1 MFKFISDKQQILRER
16 RRNEALQARQRNT
29 ESVSFSAFVSL
40 AETGTID
47 GTTAAEHIDL
57 FSPWVEG
64 ISYDVGAIRQYEG
77 VLYRCVQAHTSQSDL
92 VPDKAPSL
100 WVKIGDPTVEYPQWS
115 QPIGAHDAY
124 NAGDKV
130 SDENKNWISVVDGN
144 VWKPGFYGW
153 EEEK

>member
-29 ESVSFSAFVSL
+29 ESVSFSAFVTL

-77 VLYRCVQAHTSQSDL
+77 VLYRCVQAHTSQSDW